1 MKSIIPFLLTIFIS
15 NGIFSQVED
24 LGQIEFPNSGSAEA
38 QESFIR
44 GVLLLHSFEYED
56 AAEEFRSAQKT
67 DRDFALAYWGEAMTY
82 NHPIWLQQDK
92 AKALSSLERF
102 EKTSEERLAKT
113 KSEKEKMWLE
123 SIEILYGNGTKEE
136 NDFEYEDFMKSFSG
150 KFPDDLEIASFY
162 SLSILGTCHG
172 GRDIPSYHRAAA
184 VAEKIYE
191 INPNHPGALHYII
204 HSYDDPENAVKAL
217 DAANNYSKVA
227 PSASHALHM
236 PTHIFVALGMWE
248 DVVRENIRS
257 ANAADAR
264 RERKNLGLDARG
276 YHALWWLE
284 YGYLQL
290 GKVNKAREMLT
301 QMHKEALESGSHRTR
316 MHFSVMKAAFLV
328 ETDNWS
334 EDVLSM
340 KVDLAGMN
348 NWVKV
353 LNGFLE
359 GYGTIRNNKIE
370 RAKSI
375 LDDLKKINTGISSFS
390 EYDLNEKEAA
400 IMVSILESY
409 YLFES
414 GKTTEGINLLKK
426 AREAEESLSYSFG
439 PPAIPKPSHEI
450 LGEIYLHE
458 RNFELAESNF
468 RISLERAPQ
477 RVMSLKGLYAAL
489 KGLGKSGQA
498 EEVLAEIKKIRKSA
512 DQDVYPN

>member
-1 MKSIIPFLLTIFIS
+1 
-15 NGIFSQVED
+15 
-24 LGQIEFPNSGSAEA
+24 
-38 QESFIR
+38 
-44 GVLLLHSFEYED
+44 
-56 AAEEFRSAQKT
+56 
-67 DRDFALAYWGEAMTY
+67 
-82 NHPIWLQQDK
+82 
-92 AKALSSLERF
+92 
-102 EKTSEERLAKT
+102 
-113 KSEKEKMWLE
+113 
-123 SIEILYGNGTKEE
+123 
-136 NDFEYEDFMKSFSG
+136 
-150 KFPDDLEIASFY
+150 
-162 SLSILGTCHG
+162 
-172 GRDIPSYHRAAA
+172 
-184 VAEKIYE
+184 
-191 INPNHPGALHYII
+191 
-204 HSYDDPENAVKAL
+204 
-217 DAANNYSKVA
+217 
-227 PSASHALHM
+227 
-236 PTHIFVALGMWE
+236 
-248 DVVRENIRS
+248 
-257 ANAADAR
+257 
-264 RERKNLGLDARG
+264 
-276 YHALWWLE
+276 
-284 YGYLQL
+284 
-290 GKVNKAREMLT
+290 
-301 QMHKEALESGSHRTR
+301 
-316 MHFSVMKAAFLV
+316 
-328 ETDNWS
+328 
-334 EDVLSM
+334 M

-375 LDDLKKINTGISSFS
+375 LDDLKKINTGISGFS